1 MIDSINI
8 DTINQEFDMPSGL
21 YEQKW
26 MVGCK

>member
-21 YEQKW
+21 YEQK
-26 MVGCK
+26 